1 VLSGGR
7 KNIKKH
13 GKAYFLPEVFVENEE
28 GIRQRT
34 CSVIKHSTPK
44 EYQEYGINM
53 KERENLE
60 TTIDSGYEDW
70 SINTSSSSRCE
81 SVTTDDSFKTPSAK
95 PGDDTLWESFVSPV
109 VDLKRHFKSKQSFVD
124 NRVKFKINV
133 EALVTGIL
141 SIVLFSSIIF
151 SVYMGT
157 NIIPAQNGKLRSIK
171 YGATKRMENLRA
183 AGRIIENDIKDE
195 AGNILGGKKAAIQ
208 FAHNQNKKPVRSG
221 KKENSGQ
228 PSRSK
233 SKQNNKQ
240 NPKVEKKV
248 VPANVEDAKPL
259 KKTVQQL
266 GIAELSR
273 KIDELNMLLQGDMEE
288 ANLDLDNTIQS
299 LKNRKKSLVQ
309 KIKPQRVAPPK
320 ARTLDNV
327 LASPKAN
334 TMDNVVTSEE
344 IVDTV
349 VPPKVKPGKTKVE
362 NPLTKSIPKKSK
374 AKKIKKPEVE
384 ERVVVEEADNEDMVD
399 SDEIDDNNPEID
411 DNNPDYPDDPTFRG
425 RIEI

>member
-1 VLSGGR
+1 M
-7 KNIKKH
+7 
-13 GKAYFLPEVFVENEE
+13 
-28 GIRQRT
+28 Q
-34 CSVIKHSTPK
+34 
-44 EYQEYGINM
+44 
-53 KERENLE
+53 
-60 TTIDSGYEDW
+60 
-70 SINTSSSSRCE
+70 
-81 SVTTDDSFKTPSAK
+81 
-95 PGDDTLWESFVSPV
+95 
-109 VDLKRHFKSKQSFVD
+109 
-124 NRVKFKINV
+124 
-133 EALVTGIL
+133 
-141 SIVLFSSIIF
+141 
-151 SVYMGT
+151 
-157 NIIPAQNGKLRSIK
+157 
-171 YGATKRMENLRA
+171 
-183 AGRIIENDIKDE
+183 
-195 AGNILGGKKAAIQ
+195 
-208 FAHNQNKKPVRSG
+208 
-221 KKENSGQ
+221 SGQ

-240 NPKVEKKV
+240 NPKLDKKV

-320 ARTLDNV
+320 ARSMDNV

-334 TMDNVVTSEE
+334 TMDNVVASEE
-344 IVDTV
+344 TVDTV

-384 ERVVVEEADNEDMVD
+384 ERVVVEEADNEDTVD
-399 SDEIDDNNPEID
+399 SDEIDDNNAEID